1 MQGRKSPIFN
11 KWLSSDVLKL
21 VTSLTLELIEFN
33 HALIA
38 EVVGP
43 KTVSSPIAKFTDLLG
58 K

>member
-1 MQGRKSPIFN
+1 MQTGKGSIFN
-11 KWLSSDVLKL
+11 KRLPSDVLEPF
-21 VTSLTLELIEFN
+21 TSLALESFEFN

-43 KTVSSPIAKFTDLLG
+43 KTVSSPIAKFADLLG